1 MTNYTTSFSEN
12 PTQLWKAMGIAI
24 AMTMPF
30 GSSAGDFFEDVS
42 HKIES
47 PKVRSLSISSSGLP
61 FEANLIPSSGVKEF
75 LVDEFEG
82 EISNFY
88 ANLSQAQKPLEEEFS
103 RILFANI
110 SDLYA
115 D

>member
-1 MTNYTTSFSEN
+1 
-12 PTQLWKAMGIAI
+12 MGIAI
-24 AMTMPF
+24 AMTMPC
-30 GSSAGDFFEDVS
+30 GSSAGDIFENVS
-42 HKIES
+42 HKVES
-47 PKVRSLSISSSGLP
+47 PKVRSLSIPSSGLY
-61 FEANLIPSSGVKEF
+61 FESNLIPSSEVKEF

-103 RILFANI
+103 RLLFANI

-115 D
+115 E